1 MIKMCTV
8 PGIVSSCHLRCLGPL
23 SGSAQSRPVS
33 VSTFVI
39 PETVL
44 KEGGHKT
51 DTAEIENNSFVL
63 NMAIRVFISGNSG
76 NAKVKSLIFSKC
88 LQSVSVK
95 DFLRA
100 ADDLFCFEDE
110 EY

>member
-1 MIKMCTV
+1 MSRTIKMCTV
-8 PGIVSSCHLRCLGPL
+8 SGIVSSPV
-23 SGSAQSRPVS
+23 SGSAFRIRPVPA

-88 LQSVSVK
+88 L
-95 DFLRA
+95 
-100 ADDLFCFEDE
+100 
-110 EY
+110 